1 MDQFSLFLI
10 AALTGVG
17 AFAGW
22 LVRWAFAHLES
33 DLAYTRSTAQRGTET
48 AEKAAAALADKAAA
62 VLAAQKP
69 DV

>member
-33 DLAYTRSTAQRGTET
+33 DLEYTRKTALRGTET
-48 AEKAAAALADKAAA
+48 SERAATALADKAAA
-62 VLAAQKP
+62 VLAAQKT